1 MELRCLYRCLLKH
14 LMDRRFLREGERE
27 FQVDHPENA
36 RLVLYKSSRGRG
48 GIKSFEAYLLV
59 DLVNSE

>member
-1 MELRCLYRCLLKH
+1 
-14 LMDRRFLREGERE
+14 MDRRFLREGGKE
-27 FQVDHPENA
+27 FQADDPENA

-59 DLVNSE
+59 DLVNNE